1 MEHGGLGLVVELLGL
16 AHALVH
22 EDVEGD
28 EDCEH
33 DDEGE
38 GEPGE
43 DEADDDHL
51 RGAEHDGLHHELGE
65 EGHPDVH
72 CDKKMHIF
80 CNCFHLSSSF
90 ISPHSAIANQS
101 R

>member
-1 MEHGGLGLVVELLGL
+1 MPLILLGL
-16 AHALVH
+16 THALVH
-22 EDVEGD
+22 EDVESD

-38 GEPGE
+38 GEPRE

-72 CDKKMHIF
+72 Y
-80 CNCFHLSSSF
+80 NSVLSMRLNSHNHP
-90 ISPHSAIANQS
+90 I
-101 R
+101 

>member
-1 MEHGGLGLVVELLGL
+1 MEHRRLGLVVELLGL

-22 EDVEGD
+22 EDVESD
-28 EDCEH
+28 EDGEH
-33 DDEGE
+33 EEEGE
-38 GEPGE
+38 GEPRE

-72 CDKKMHIF
+72 CKKA
-80 CNCFHLSSSF
+80 L
-90 ISPHSAIANQS
+90 QYDL
-101 R
+101 